1 MDHQIDLRAVI
12 FDYGKV
18 LSLSADGD
26 AHRELVATTGLPLE
40 IFEQHYW
47 ANRDAYDV
55 GTLGGRTYWEKIA
68 RDSGVRFSE
77 EQLTHLVVTDTRMW
91 LNVNEPMLAWAGQLR
106 TAGFRIA
113 ILSNLGDA
121 LVEHMVT
128 KVDWVKR
135 FHHATWSS
143 KLNIV
148 KPNPVI
154 YLHTVERLGVEPQE
168 ALFIDDKPENI
179 HAAEALGIH
188 GICFTDIAALVEQ
201 LKARGL
207 DKVLPLPELAVVE
220 EA

>member
-1 MDHQIDLRAVI
+1 MDHRIDLRAVI

-18 LSLSADGD
+18 LSLTADED
-26 AHRELVATTGLPLE
+26 AHRELLTTTGLPLE
-40 IFEQHYW
+40 VFEQHYW

-55 GTLGGRTYWEKIA
+55 GELSGRTYWEKIA
-68 RDSGVRFSE
+68 QDTGVPFSE
-77 EQLTHLVVTDTRMW
+77 EQLAHLVTTDTRMW
-91 LNVNEPMLAWAGQLR
+91 LNVNEPMLAWAGNLR
-106 TAGFRIA
+106 HAGFRIA

-143 KLNIV
+143 QLNIV
-148 KPNPVI
+148 KPNPAI
-154 YLHTVERLGVEPQE
+154 YLHTVERLGVEPSQ

-179 HAAEALGIH
+179 RAAEALGIH
-188 GICFTDIAALVEQ
+188 GICFTDIEALAEE
-201 LKARGL
+201 LKRRGL
-207 DKVLPLPELAVVE
+207 DQILPVPEPAIAE